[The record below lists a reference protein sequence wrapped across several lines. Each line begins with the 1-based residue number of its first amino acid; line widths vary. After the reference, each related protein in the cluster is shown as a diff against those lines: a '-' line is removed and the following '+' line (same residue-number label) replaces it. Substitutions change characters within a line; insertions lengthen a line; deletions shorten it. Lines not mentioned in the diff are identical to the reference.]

1 MLLLPLR
8 VFTDTT
14 PPGLRPYSA
23 EYGLVITLNCEITS
37 TDGCDASVLSSCTF
51 SEKVLLSIPSRMK
64 LFCSEWTPFTL
75 KSPVRP
81 ADVAPLWLVYRAICT
96 PGITRKRSSQLRR

>member
-1 MLLLPLR
+1 MLFLPLR

-14 PPGLRPYSA
+14 PPGDRPYSA

-37 TDGCDASVLSSCTF
+37 TDGCEASVLSSCTF

-64 LFCSEWTPFTL
+64 SFCSECTPFTL

-81 ADVAPLWLVYRAICT
+81 AEVDPLWWVWGRFYT
-96 PGITRKRSSQLRR
+96 PRTTRG

>member
-1 MLLLPLR
+1 MLLEPAR
-8 VFTDTT
+8 VFTETT
-14 PPGLRPYSA
+14 PPGDRPYSA

-64 LFCSEWTPFTL
+64 LFCSECTPLTL

-81 ADVAPLWLVYRAICT
+81 AEGLPLCWVYRLIWT
-96 PGITRKRSSQLRR
+96 PGTVPRKSSQLRR